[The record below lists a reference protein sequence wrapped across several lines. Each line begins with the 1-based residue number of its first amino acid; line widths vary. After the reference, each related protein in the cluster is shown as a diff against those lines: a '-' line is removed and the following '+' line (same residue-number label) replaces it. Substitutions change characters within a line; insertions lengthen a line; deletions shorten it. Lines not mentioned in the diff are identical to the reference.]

1 MSGSSGLPLPRVKN
15 AFEIGSSRSA
25 EWSNLRFCVSR
36 DSTPWLTVALVE
48 QARSGIPHLDARIR
62 GLQVAWDPDMAP
74 ADLRLWA
81 IYQALLGVVQTG
93 R

>member
-1 MSGSSGLPLPRVKN
+1 MSGALPLPRIKN
-15 AFEIGSSRSA
+15 AFEIGNSRSS
-25 EWSNLRFCVSR
+25 EWRSLRFVVAR
-36 DSTPWLTVALVE
+36 DSTPYLTAALVT
-48 QARSGIPHLDARIR
+48 QARDGIPHLDSNIR

-74 ADLRLWA
+74 GDLRLWA